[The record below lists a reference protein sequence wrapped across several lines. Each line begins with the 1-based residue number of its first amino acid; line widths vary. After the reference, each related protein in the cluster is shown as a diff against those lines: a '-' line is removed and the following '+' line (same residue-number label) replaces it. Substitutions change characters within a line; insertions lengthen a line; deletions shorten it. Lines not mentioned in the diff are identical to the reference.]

1 MRDLQN
7 VGPQLPQQRRQTA
20 QGAGHIEELDRDA
33 QQSLVRTRPF
43 SMIFAT
49 ICTSMLPP
57 LTTTPVHTP
66 SSCTLWPTR
75 AASDAAPAPSTTTRM
90 RSM

>member
-33 QQSLVRTRPF
+33 QQQLVRTRPF

-49 ICTSMLPP
+49 ICTSMLPRSPPP
-57 LTTTPVHTP
+57 LYAIELYFMADQGRQR
-66 SSCTLWPTR
+66 CR
-75 AASDAAPAPSTTTRM
+75 ASPSTTTRM